1 MRNNLKTSIMHE
13 LVREN
18 LTLYYEQEK
27 QAAHAVLYALET
39 GRNRIAAQL
48 VIAMHPM
55 VHIFVYDDL
64 PTLHEKYEVL
74 YGRKPAEWVVGTCEG
89 NIILLVSPANPGED
103 HDFDSLVDV
112 ALHEMAHIYNQQ
124 LNASMFMWIDEGLA
138 TFLSNQNPENYGY
151 KIEYC
156 PTFEEMQ
163 TNDSTVFA
171 DAEGYALSYF
181 YIAYLVNTFGWDAVL
196 TLAKTNDYMMAFSR
210 SAQNVYADWIQSLHA
225 KTE

>member
-1 MRNNLKTSIMHE
+1 MQSNLKTSTMHE

-39 GRNRIAAQL
+39 ERNRIATQL
-48 VIAMHPM
+48 AITTHLM
-55 VHIFVYDDL
+55 VHLFVYDDL

-89 NIILLVSPANPGED
+89 NIILLVSPANPGEG
-103 HDFDSLVDV
+103 HDFDSLVKV

-124 LNASMFMWIDEGLA
+124 LNSSMLMWIDEGLA
-138 TFLSNQNPENYGY
+138 TFLSNQNPEDYGY
-151 KIEYC
+151 KIDYH

-171 DAEGYALSYF
+171 NAEGYALSYF
-181 YIAYLVNTFGWDAVL
+181 YIAYLVSTFGWDAVL

-210 SAQNVYADWIQSLHA
+210 SAQDVYVDWIQSLYC
-225 KTE
+225 